1 MFARVDAGGSDP
13 AQRHELDAVV
23 RERLIPA
30 LAQEPGFIS
39 ALNLVDR
46 GSGDAMVIS
55 LWETQDQADLPP
67 RLRGSAFREALA
79 TIAGEGYEPRRTSL
93 WEVDVRI

>member
-30 LAQEPGFIS
+30 LAEEPGFLG

-46 GSGDAMVIS
+46 ASGDAMMIV
-55 LWETQDQADLPP
+55 LWETQDQAELPP
-67 RLRGSAFREALA
+67 RLRGSAYREALA
-79 TIAGEGYEPRRTSL
+79 TIAGEAREPRRTSL

>member
-1 MFARVDAGGSDP
+1 MFARVDAGGFEP
-13 AQRHELDAVV
+13 AQRRELDAVV

-30 LAQEPGFIS
+30 LAREPGFIG

-46 GSGDAMVIS
+46 ASGDAMVIV
-55 LWETQDQADLPP
+55 LWETQDQAELPP

-79 TIAGEGYEPRRTSL
+79 TMAGKGCEPRRTSL
-93 WEVDVRI
+93 WEVNVRI